1 MIRFNFCSGGAKVRQ
16 NYLGGNIMSGNS
28 KYSKIYSRSPRLRRI
43 HRRIEDALLGL
54 AKIVLNTTL
63 CAIVLVIETETYNE
77 SQIILQEILT
87 SNSCTTEQIVTVK
100 TLKRSK

>member
-1 MIRFNFCSGGAKVRQ
+1 
-16 NYLGGNIMSGNS
+16 MSGNS

-63 CAIVLVIETETYNE
+63 CAIVLVIETIIIPLKIADVISYSWIWVLSPVWIYTILFIVMYFIHKRIYNYY
-77 SQIILQEILT
+77 
-87 SNSCTTEQIVTVK
+87 
-100 TLKRSK
+100 

>member
-1 MIRFNFCSGGAKVRQ
+1 
-16 NYLGGNIMSGNS
+16 MSGNS

-63 CAIVLVIETETYNE
+63 CAIVLVIET
-77 SQIILQEILT
+77 IIIPLKIADVISYSWIWVLSPVWIYTILF
-87 SNSCTTEQIVTVK
+87 IVMYFIH
-100 TLKRSK
+100 KRIYKYY

>member
-1 MIRFNFCSGGAKVRQ
+1 
-16 NYLGGNIMSGNS
+16 MSGNS

-63 CAIVLVIETETYNE
+63 CAIVLVIET
-77 SQIILQEILT
+77 IIIP
-87 SNSCTTEQIVTVK
+87 
-100 TLKRSK
+100 LKIADVISYSWIWVLSPV